1 LSGKVV
7 DRGDLTSVSEYGALD
22 LLERDLEEVGKP
34 ENVVDRGA
42 SHSADLPAFDG
53 SRAEADEL
61 SDPGSRVS
69 GRLASILQQP
79 PQRGAVVLR
88 CGR

>member
-1 LSGKVV
+1 LDVV
-7 DRGDLTSVSEYGALD
+7 
-22 LLERDLEEVGKP
+22 ERDLKEVGKSK
-34 ENVVDRGA
+34 NVVDRGA

-61 SDPGSRVS
+61 SDLGSRVS

-79 PQRGAVVLR
+79 PERGAVVLR
-88 CGR
+88 GRRRLVGWRVPWIHCDR